1 MTAAVITLAETGGVS
16 IASVPARI
24 GVLAMWPASA
34 TRHGG
39 RAVPTVTVGARDGS
53 NQIAAAR
60 RRRSGAFEYPC
71 NPTRTPY
78 HLTRMSRRARPILIL
93 LSVFALVLSSA
104 GWSSAG
110 VQGAG
115 AGGHHGAGSQQESH
129 DDHAGH
135 HGNAVHAGLADCEPE
150 AADCADPSSSATTTC
165 CAMACHQVID
175 ATVQTL
181 QPRVVLR
188 APSLRPREAVAAH
201 SEPSRLDRPP
211 RHS

>member
-1 MTAAVITLAETGGVS
+1 MARTSAVTTRTSRRCGDLCDAHVIRGSAATSRLE
-16 IASVPARI
+16 
-24 GVLAMWPASA
+24 
-34 TRHGG
+34 
-39 RAVPTVTVGARDGS
+39 
-53 NQIAAAR
+53 NAAFR
-60 RRRSGAFEYPC
+60 RRMCGTYGWPC
-71 NPTRTPY
+71 NPTPTPY
-78 HLTRMSRRARPILIL
+78 HPARMSRRARPILIL
-93 LSVFALVLSSA
+93 LSVFALILSSV

-115 AGGHHGAGSQQESH
+115 AGGHHGLGSQHEAH
-129 DDHAGH
+129 HDHAGH
-135 HGNAVHAGLADCEPE
+135 HGNAEHAGLGDCEPE
-150 AADCADPSSSATTTC
+150 PADCAADPSSSATTTC

-181 QPRVVLR
+181 QPRVVIR